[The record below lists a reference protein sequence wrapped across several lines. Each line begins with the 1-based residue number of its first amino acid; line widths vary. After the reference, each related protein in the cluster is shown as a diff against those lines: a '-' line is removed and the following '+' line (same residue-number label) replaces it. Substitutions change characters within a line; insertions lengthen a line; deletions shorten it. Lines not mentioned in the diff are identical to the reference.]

1 MDRAVFFKW
10 IVLAGILFLAG
21 PGPTPVLS
29 QEEAGQVT
37 HLDLGFDTEQ
47 PGHDVVVPLI
57 LDLPQGV
64 EVNTAVSQ
72 ITFPTQLLTFR
83 GAIAGLSAQ
92 AAGAEVS
99 AVEKEDDQNSQNT
112 IITVT
117 VSTAP
122 GGAIPSG
129 MIADLAF
136 TISENAPIEVTIK
149 LKNVARALTPD
160 DPPRAVE
167 PIMGK
172 EGEIVV
178 SATSPVFACFFY
190 MH

>member
-1 MDRAVFFKW
+1 M
-10 IVLAGILFLAG
+10 
-21 PGPTPVLS
+21 
-29 QEEAGQVT
+29 
-37 HLDLGFDTEQ
+37 
-47 PGHDVVVPLI
+47 VVPLI